1 MLTFEPVTR
10 LALGRI
16 GSSQDQ
22 SGALL
27 VKAFMRLKTLLAQ
40 IFGLELL
47 FVFLWNSG
55 FIGAEYG
62 LPYAGPWTL
71 LFWRYAALSGLLAL
85 WLFATGRFIWPGRRM
100 LARTAF
106 VGILAHGVW
115 LSCVLVALDMGVA
128 AGIVAL
134 VTALQPLLTGTLSG
148 VVLGERTDARQWL
161 GLVLGFGGVV
171 IAVSARLSQ
180 NATTPTIGYLLPFG
194 SVVGITVA
202 SLMQRR
208 WAQHDTTVSLP
219 LDTTL
224 FYQGA
229 ATALALL
236 VPAWWLEGFD
246 TKWVAPF
253 IGTMAWLIVAV
264 SLGAYWAMWRL
275 LARQKATRV
284 ASLFYLSPPVTMLM
298 AWLAFGDQ
306 LILTDVL
313 GLVVAG
319 VGVMLVYRIG
329 IGFLTPRAEA
339 QE

>member
-1 MLTFEPVTR
+1 MH
-10 LALGRI
+10 
-16 GSSQDQ
+16 S
-22 SGALL
+22 
-27 VKAFMRLKTLLAQ
+27 KTLLAQ

-62 LPYAGPWTL
+62 LPYTGPWTL
-71 LFWRYAALSGLLAL
+71 LFWRYTGLAGLLAL
-85 WLFATGRFIWPGRRM
+85 WLVVTGRFSWPGQRTVG
-100 LARTAF
+100 RTAF
-106 VGILAHGVW
+106 VGVLAHGVW
-115 LSCVLVALDMGVA
+115 LSCVLVALDMGVP

-161 GLVLGFGGVV
+161 GLILGFGGVV

-180 NATTPTIGYLLPFG
+180 DATTPIIGYLIPFG

-208 WAQHDTTVSLP
+208 WARHGIHESLP
-219 LDTTL
+219 LDTAL
-224 FYQGA
+224 FYQSA

-236 VPAWWLEGFD
+236 IPAWWIEGFA
-246 TKWVAPF
+246 TQWAAPF
-253 IGTMAWLIVAV
+253 VGTMAWLIIAV

-275 LARQKATRV
+275 LARQEATRV

-298 AWLAFGDQ
+298 AWLAFGDR

-313 GLVVAG
+313 GLAVASA
-319 VGVMLVYRIG
+319 GVMLVYRID
-329 IGFLTPRAEA
+329 IGFLTSRPKRNSRCAPP
-339 QE
+339 